1 MGMRKSVTKVRA
13 PPQTLRGENSVGV
26 GTIPMEPTVRS
37 VSPCTTTSPGL
48 GPQKP
53 VPMNANVSFLGV
65 ILLVNHSIME
75 KGGGDKS
82 ILSDILGHLNH
93 TNTDVE
99 TWMEEVKFQFEF
111 EIHFNLDI
119 FFSLFLCI
127 HTGFG
132 ITSCLVR
139 ANEKFNLTGG
149 CLNILK
155 G

>member
-1 MGMRKSVTKVRA
+1 MYNDKPWARATETSAYECKRK
-13 PPQTLRGENSVGV
+13 L
-26 GTIPMEPTVRS
+26 
-37 VSPCTTTSPGL
+37 
-48 GPQKP
+48 
-53 VPMNANVSFLGV
+53 LGV
-65 ILLVNHSIME
+65 ILLVNIPLNHSIME

-111 EIHFNLDI
+111 EIQFNLDI